1 MMFILI
7 GLVALLLGCAGYL
20 LTAWLSIKANK
31 EKEREQALYD
41 DMCRQFKEMIG
52 EVDDEVEIPY
62 RTYKEM
68 KRLVFKMRKAI
79 LKDN

>member
-1 MMFILI
+1 MILI
-7 GLVALLLGCAGYL
+7 IGVVALLMGCAGYL

-31 EKEREQALYD
+31 EKEREQDLYD
-41 DMCRQFKEMIG
+41 DMCRQFKEMLG

-62 RTYKEM
+62 HTYKEM
-68 KRLVFKMRKAI
+68 KMLILKMRRAI